1 MGAQPA
7 QLTAPAPHEG
17 ERLAGFVR
25 RLYRYHFA
33 SRRRERMFIASIG
46 FLTTVGIVRA
56 ITHLIRADIGP
67 FHNVTTGGLHIH
79 HLVWGILLLLVV
91 GYVWLAEV
99 GVAWTWTAVLTAFVF
114 GIGAALTLDE
124 FALWLNLRDVY
135 WETQGRESV
144 DAILLFASVL
154 SIGAWGGPFLAA
166 LGRHMWHRARH
177 LAVR

>member
-166 LGRHMWHRARH
+166 LGRHMWHRTRH
-177 LAVR
+177 LTVR

>member
-177 LAVR
+177 LTVR

>member
-7 QLTAPAPHEG
+7 RLTAPAPHEG
-17 ERLAGFVR
+17 EGLDGFVR

-46 FLTTVGIVRA
+46 FLVTVGIVRG

-79 HLVWGILLLLVV
+79 HLVWGILLLLMV

-144 DAILLFASVL
+144 DAVLLFASLL

-177 LAVR
+177 VTVR

>member
-7 QLTAPAPHEG
+7 QLAAPAPHEG
-17 ERLAGFVR
+17 EGLAGFVR

-46 FLTTVGIVRA
+46 FLVTVGIVRA

-79 HLVWGILLLLVV
+79 HLVWGILLLLMV

-144 DAILLFASVL
+144 DAVLLFASLL

-166 LGRHMWHRARH
+166 LGRHMWQRARH
-177 LAVR
+177 VTVR